1 MPKEYHIIKDWSGG
15 SNNRKDPRDIA
26 ENENSFIQNM
36 SIDALGKIKTAGG
49 LYAHIEGSDGTT
61 DLGEYIVERTATLV
75 GSGGYGLFYFES
87 YNSKDNEYTIT
98 DTTHPGTSDDLEL
111 GTGFGNIKFQA
122 AQTSADDSETTAPPE
137 YEGSG

>member
-87 YNSKDNEYTIT
+87 DHSKDNEYTIT
-98 DTTHPGTSDDLEL
+98 DTKHPGTSDDLEL